1 MTLPKV
7 AGERVIPGTRGWVFF
22 CNNTTQEENFRRN
35 LVGTLAKYLPR
46 FNDLRPG
53 DPILLYNYEAALL
66 VGHFTATS
74 EPRIAEGPDAWSQR
88 YPAQVSVRL
97 EARFP
102 QPVSRTQLEGIQ
114 DLVFDGRGYLMN
126 FSLPLEAVQEILDV
140 ATGRKGKGGEI
151 ANPVEKGFRQKFP
164 AKFLTSD
171 GHWVRSKAELLIDN
185 WLYTRRP
192 PIAHA
197 YERRL
202 PVPEEAYADFYIP
215 IGDFYIEYWGLETP
229 EYSERQKRKRAL
241 FRRYGLKVIE
251 LEERDVTELD
261 DRLPEKLLEHLPGGY
276 RIQ

>member
-1 MTLPKV
+1 VRLC
-7 AGERVIPGTRGWVFF
+7 R
-22 CNNTTQEENFRRN
+22 
-35 LVGTLAKYLPR
+35 
-46 FNDLRPG
+46 LRP
-53 DPILLYNYEAALL
+53 PIGLVDTALREQRVGEVRCRLRQRVPVLHLLECPAYL
-66 VGHFTATS
+66 V
-74 EPRIAEGPDAWSQR
+74 EGAFCCDG
-88 YPAQVSVRL
+88 
-97 EARFP
+97 
-102 QPVSRTQLEGIQ
+102 VSRKQLEGIQ